1 MKQRP
6 HAEAQDAATATKNRR
21 SGPRA
26 VSSPPARAHPDRT
39 RQERR
44 ARPEARVETA
54 MLRRSQ
60 PSTSPESD
68 ALSWEGAVRKGRR
81 QGAAR
86 KRDPPRRPD
95 PDPKPVSPGQGDGQ
109 RVLDGRPSSC
119 GAPRGPSS
127 CSDARAVQRRLER
140 PLQPGEPAPRCRE
153 TSLRAPTVAG
163 RRAKFGFRA
172 SALTRLHPEGSGGSR
187 RPGTPE
193 SLLGGAAVDHALTPR
208 AGPPEQR
215 PRARATT
222 ASRQNGG
229 TRPRCPAPPLPRTV
243 QDSTSPPP
251 RGR

>member
-1 MKQRP
+1 M
-6 HAEAQDAATATKNRR
+6 
-21 SGPRA
+21 
-26 VSSPPARAHPDRT
+26 PARAPRPHPSKTTSPTGGT
-39 RQERR
+39 RG
-44 ARPEARVETA
+44 AT
-54 MLRRSQ
+54 LRRVQ
-60 PSTSPESD
+60 LSTSPESD
-68 ALSWEGAVRKGRR
+68 APSWRAAVRKGRR

-95 PDPKPVSPGQGDGQ
+95 PYPKPVSPGQGDGQ